1 MMAPDDQSQFYAFQ
15 FCTAAV
21 AKVEELHHKYVYT
34 ERYGEGRTV
43 LIGRYVGTLDA
54 LMSSWAHTVKTDN
67 WVKMKG
73 QTYYTEH

>member
-43 LIGRYVGTLDA
+43 LIGRYVGSLDA
-54 LMSSWAHTVKTDN
+54 LMSS
-67 WVKMKG
+67 
-73 QTYYTEH
+73 